1 MSNMT
6 QTKTRP
12 YLVDALIGLAPA
24 PVDTFTLVSLDPAH
38 SLRAACMTAVGA
50 RNLEEITRDTR
61 RVTSSTWQEVTG
73 LLESQGGCQYGCKL
87 YARKRGAVTQTAI
100 FHSSTY
106 GHPRS
111 AA

>member
-1 MSNMT
+1 MKT
-6 QTKTRP
+6 TRP

-24 PVDTFTLVSLDPAH
+24 PVDTMTLVSLDPAH
-38 SLRAACMTAVGA
+38 SQRAACMTAIEN
-50 RNLEEITRDTR
+50 RRLEDIRSWAR
-61 RVTSSTWQEVTG
+61 RVTDRNWTEVCG
-73 LLESQGGCQYGCKL
+73 LLESQGGCRYGCKL

-106 GHPRS
+106 GHARC